1 MMKLIL
7 TGLAVCVAA
16 TAAVPLGDATRGA
29 GLFRNQKCV
38 TCHSINGEGGKGGP
52 DLGRSVSREYT
63 PALLASVMWNH
74 APAMWSAM
82 EKASIA
88 APKLDSQQAAD
99 LFAYFFAARFFEQ
112 KGDAG
117 RGRKAF
123 AEKGCAQCH
132 NIGEGNGSTGTAVLK
147 WAAVTDPIELARQMW
162 NHSPQMKTAMA
173 AKGVKMPAMTALEM
187 NDITVYLQNLPGA
200 KSLKPQFSPAS
211 AATGAELF
219 AAKGCVSCHKGEKP
233 LGKTGGL
240 RSGAEL
246 AAAMWNHPGK
256 VPQRGELRPE
266 EMKRLVGYLW
276 ALQFAD
282 EGGVAA
288 RGAKAFEAKGCGGC
302 HGPSNRPKLA
312 HGEMDHS
319 FGMVAVLWSHG
330 PAMQKQMSAKGVQWP
345 RFVNSDMADV
355 LAFLRTAR

>member
-1 MMKLIL
+1 MKRLIL
-7 TGLAVCVAA
+7 TGLAACL
-16 TAAVPLGDATRGA
+16 TTSAAVPLGDATRGA
-29 GLFRNQKCV
+29 EIFRNQKCI
-38 TCHSINGEGGKGGP
+38 TCHSINGEGGKGAP

-63 PALLASVMWNH
+63 PALLASLMWNH
-74 APAMWSAM
+74 APQMWGAMD
-82 EKASIA
+82 KAGIA
-88 APKLDSQQAAD
+88 APKLDSQAAAD

-123 AEKGCAQCH
+123 VEKGCAQCH
-132 NIGEGNGSTGTAVLK
+132 NIGAGNASTGPSVMK
-147 WAAVTDPIELARQMW
+147 WEAVTDPIELARQMW
-162 NHSPQMKTAMA
+162 NHSPQMKSAMTT
-173 AKGVKMPAMTALEM
+173 KGVKMPSLTAAEM

-200 KSLKPQFSPAS
+200 KGLKPQFSPAS

-219 AAKGCVSCHKGEKP
+219 QAKGCVSCHKGEKP
-233 LGKTGGL
+233 VGKSGGL
-240 RSGAEL
+240 RSGADL

-288 RGAKAFEAKGCGGC
+288 RGAKAFEAKGCAGC
-302 HGPSNRPKLA
+302 HGKGNAPKLV
-312 HGEMDHS
+312 HGEMDNS
-319 FGMVAVLWSHG
+319 FGMVSVLWTHG
-330 PAMQKQMSAKGVQWP
+330 PAMRKQMAAKGVQWP
-345 RFVNSDMADV
+345 HFATTDMADV
-355 LAFLRTAR
+355 LAYLKTVR